1 VRLDPVVRDVDTP
14 GNPDIRFG
22 HHVVQES
29 LKSRCT
35 GRMTHHSI
43 VEADRHHLRMGRAFL
58 VRHIER
64 ISDEG
69 ELIVPG
75 VYPPHHLS
83 IFVCQRVRDDAMRL
97 AVDCS
102 PKRQL
107 VDVIVTVVEKPAML
121 HL

>member
-1 VRLDPVVRDVDTP
+1 MAD
-14 GNPDIRFG
+14 
-22 HHVVQES
+22 
-29 LKSRCT
+29 
-35 GRMTHHSI
+35 HSI

-83 IFVCQRVRDDAMRL
+83 VFVCQRVRDDAMRL

-107 VDVIVTVVEKPAML
+107 VDVIVTVVEKPACCTCSRHVFTIGPYLQHQSIGRYPVDVSSDLMAFAI
-121 HL
+121 